1 MKEFQGKKILII
13 VENLPVPLDRRVWQE
28 AKALKN
34 KGAMVSII
42 CPAGKGFYKKYEVLQ
57 NIAIYRHSL
66 PLEART
72 PSGYL
77 IEYPAAL
84 FWEFILSIK
93 CLFQR
98 GFNVIHACDPPDL
111 IFLIGAFYKIFGK
124 KFVFDHHDLNPE
136 LYIAKF
142 GKKGLI
148 YRILLLLERLSFK
161 TADISIATNNSF
173 KEIAAGRGGMRSDN
187 IFIVRSG
194 PEIEKFKPV
203 EPEAKYK
210 KGKKYL
216 IGYLGVIGKQDGLH
230 YMLEA
235 CDYLVN
241 KKGRKD
247 IHFICI
253 GGGTELDNVMKYAE
267 ELKLKD
273 CIDFTGMVY
282 DNRVLLKILSTVD
295 VCIATDI
302 YNEMNNMSTMNK
314 IMEYMALKKPI
325 VQFDLKEG
333 RFTADKA
340 SLYARPDDPIDMA
353 RRILKLLEDP
363 VKRKEM
369 GDFGYNRIKNK
380 LAWKYEKENLHRAY
394 KKLFSDF

>member
-1 MKEFQGKKILII
+1 M
-13 VENLPVPLDRRVWQE
+13 
-28 AKALKN
+28 
-34 KGAMVSII
+34 
-42 CPAGKGFYKKYEVLQ
+42 
-57 NIAIYRHSL
+57 
-66 PLEART
+66 
-72 PSGYL
+72 
-77 IEYPAAL
+77 
-84 FWEFILSIK
+84 
-93 CLFQR
+93 FQR